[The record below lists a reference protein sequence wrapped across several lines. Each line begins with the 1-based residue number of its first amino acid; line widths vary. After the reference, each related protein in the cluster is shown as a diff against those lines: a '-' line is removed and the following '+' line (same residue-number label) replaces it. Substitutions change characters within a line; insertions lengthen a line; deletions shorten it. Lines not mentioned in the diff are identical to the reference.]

1 LTESSQLSKLIKK
14 EIKIMETINFIC
26 PNCGCNP
33 QEEPYYMVA
42 THCPICGYIFTTN
55 NRGVCI
61 TTERKQEL
69 LNNMKEY
76 LINYSNDINLEE
88 IGASEETEIN
98 EVFDNCL
105 SYIVELVGSDEDKC
119 FFEDVL
125 GFTKEELLYKGMDW
139 IYE

>member
-1 LTESSQLSKLIKK
+1 M
-14 EIKIMETINFIC
+14 EIINYIC

-33 QEEPYYMVA
+33 QEEPYCMIA
-42 THCPICGYIFTTN
+42 THCPMCGYIFTTN
-55 NRGVCI
+55 NGGVYM

-76 LINYSNDINLEE
+76 LVNYSSDINLEE

-98 EVFDNCL
+98 EAFDNCL
-105 SYIVELVGSDEDKC
+105 SYIVELVGSDGNKRL
-119 FFEDVL
+119 FENVL
-125 GFTKEELLYKGMDW
+125 GFTKEELLYKDMAW